1 MIDFIPQGGGAVWPG
16 RVGGEGE
23 GRGDRPA
30 GGRETTAGDHLQSG
44 ERNTYLC
51 KPVISFRNVSVRNGK
66 VS

>member
-1 MIDFIPQGGGAVWPG
+1 MIDFIPQGGGAVWLG

-44 ERNTYLC
+44 ERNAYTYM
-51 KPVISFRNVSVRNGK
+51 
-66 VS
+66 